1 MNLAARCQREKGVAV
16 SLADETNA
24 KADSIMSA
32 RRDLHDRTLS
42 KMSVPLERLVYLA
55 SLRDYS
61 CGRYFHDGL
70 TMRFSEKVAA
80 EAMKQEHME
89 VFSELA
95 HTSLQ
100 TLVRQLNRYLDSL
113 HQDWMESL
121 RTWEC
126 LEPYRVVVP
135 VGADGFA
142 VRIFLSNIRI
152 AVAILVMQ
160 RQSLPRPIEDA

>member
-1 MNLAARCQREKGVAV
+1 VNSEARCQREGVVAV
-16 SLADETNA
+16 SLADETDV

-42 KMSVPLERLVYLA
+42 KLSVPLERLVYLA

-61 CGRYFHDGL
+61 SGRYFHDGL

-89 VFSELA
+89 VFHELA

-113 HQDWMESL
+113 QEDRTESL

-135 VGADGFA
+135 VGADGLA
-142 VRIFLSNIRI
+142 IGVFLSNIRI

-160 RQSLPRPIEDA
+160 QQSLLQPIEDT